1 MLGHGTRRRQ
11 TKMVISGL
19 GAALALLLILAYA
32 VTAFGDATVSSR
44 LHSKNASVRL
54 LKQLAD
60 KPIKQR
66 AQSLVSVRGGSEAP
80 SGSSPSEASELLRSL
95 DEKDLDSA
103 LPSDLPRLFNEPDS
117 NMFGEDSAHARL
129 GGLPGSRGFSQGGSS
144 RAQGRRSR
152 QGRATPGGFRAGGGV
167 GGGPTNLSQGSP
179 LEDAS
184 SIFDDLLPANFDSSL
199 PLVDQPLDSGSQR
212 KFRRGKPQP
221 ANFDPCVGGL
231 MVSPCVL
238 SATDLLEGLPDSPF
252 EGQASPFRVLAFDE
266 QIRGNG
272 GGSFTRVNDGGNGD
286 SNGGGSGSDGPG
298 GTGGD
303 GGINGGGNGGLPF
316 EQVFD
321 EPFNQAT
328 PVPAP
333 APIVLLAMGLLILLR
348 RRVG

>member
-1 MLGHGTRRRQ
+1 
-11 TKMVISGL
+11 
-19 GAALALLLILAYA
+19 
-32 VTAFGDATVSSR
+32 
-44 LHSKNASVRL
+44 
-54 LKQLAD
+54 
-60 KPIKQR
+60 
-66 AQSLVSVRGGSEAP
+66 
-80 SGSSPSEASELLRSL
+80 
-95 DEKDLDSA
+95 
-103 LPSDLPRLFNEPDS
+103 
-117 NMFGEDSAHARL
+117 
-129 GGLPGSRGFSQGGSS
+129 
-144 RAQGRRSR
+144 
-152 QGRATPGGFRAGGGV
+152 
-167 GGGPTNLSQGSP
+167 
-179 LEDAS
+179 
-184 SIFDDLLPANFDSSL
+184 
-199 PLVDQPLDSGSQR
+199 
-212 KFRRGKPQP
+212 
-221 ANFDPCVGGL
+221 